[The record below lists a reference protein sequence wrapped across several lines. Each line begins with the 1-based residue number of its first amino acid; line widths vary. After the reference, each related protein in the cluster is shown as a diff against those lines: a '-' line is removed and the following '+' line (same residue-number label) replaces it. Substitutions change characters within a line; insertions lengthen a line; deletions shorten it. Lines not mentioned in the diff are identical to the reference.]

1 MKSFKEFLADKTIGL
16 IEPIEIFMSRGMEF
30 GTYSAKVDSG
40 NDGYN
45 VLNAPE
51 LEVKDEIAYFKTL
64 NGKKVGVK
72 VVEYIDVH
80 IGDDNI
86 DHRPVVYLSVRFNN
100 KHHDGVKFSLAN
112 RESND
117 NPVLISKEFIK
128 KLGLLIDVNK

>member
-16 IEPIEIFMSRGMEF
+16 IEPIAIFVSRGPNF

-45 VLNAPE
+45 VLNAPDLKVE
-51 LEVKDEIAYFKTL
+51 NEVAYFKIL
-64 NGKKVGVK
+64 DGKQVGIKVT
-72 VVEYIDVH
+72 EYIDVH

-86 DHRPVVYLSVRFNN
+86 DHRPVVSLDVKFNG
-100 KHHDGVKFSLAN
+100 KQYKDIKFSLAN